1 MIKIVNILLL
11 AMLMIILFKGASLG
25 SDLPECLSSMAPM
38 VSTQVVGNKIIVTLS
53 KDVPRTEYEAYYHN
67 VVGLFCA
74 CERVFKPGSL
84 KGFKKII
91 VQNAYGKAGMVFEV
105 GDGGL
110 EVCHDIS
117 YPVTKQDKLKVL
129 GKTHYK

>member
-1 MIKIVNILLL
+1 MTKKANLIHL
-11 AMLMIILFKGASLG
+11 AMLMIILFSGTSLA
-25 SDLPECLSSMAPM
+25 SDLPKCLSSMAPM
-38 VSTQVVGNKIIVTLS
+38 VNTQIVGNKVIVTLS
-53 KDVPRTEYEAYYHN
+53 TDVPRTEYDAYYHN
-67 VVGLFCA
+67 IVGLFCA
-74 CERVFKPGSL
+74 CERVFMPGSL
-84 KGFKKII
+84 KGFKEII

-117 YPVTKQDKLKVL
+117 YPLTKQDKLKVL